1 MLKFGSVQ
9 KNRLLIRRIGS
20 RGVALA
26 APEIIDV
33 VRATI
38 DCLHTWE
45 LFSTL
50 GVAEL
55 DRALH
60 RVGHEALG
68 GAIHYTLSET
78 DYASGGPVT
87 DACSERLL
95 LSDDP
100 PIDGHFDGDY
110 LDAFAVEEDGKCV
123 SKAQIR
129 WKTKEFI
136 EIAVDTEVGYRGRGY
151 GRAVVAA
158 ATDWI
163 LDQGAAGHYPV
174 TPDNLP
180 SCRIARSLGYK
191 VGWFEIFGRELKG
204 GGSGRDEETIR

>member
-1 MLKFGSVQ
+1 MLNAKTEVLDRRVQFYLEETLALPLEDLPDGSVCVLEMPDRGARMLKFGSVQ

-87 DACSERLL
+87 DA
-95 LSDDP
+95 
-100 PIDGHFDGDY
+100 
-110 LDAFAVEEDGKCV
+110 
-123 SKAQIR
+123 
-129 WKTKEFI
+129 
-136 EIAVDTEVGYRGRGY
+136 
-151 GRAVVAA
+151 
-158 ATDWI
+158 
-163 LDQGAAGHYPV
+163 
-174 TPDNLP
+174 
-180 SCRIARSLGYK
+180 
-191 VGWFEIFGRELKG
+191 
-204 GGSGRDEETIR
+204 